1 MKLEVEGIQDN
12 GVIAEKFAFG
22 VPHPTDRMS
31 LGENRNPAI
40 RWSDLPAGTRSLVL
54 ICVDPDAPSAADD
67 VNQDDR
73 TVSADLER
81 VDFYHWLMVDID
93 PALGGIEE
101 GSCSEGV
108 TPKGKR
114 EPAGPAGTRQGR
126 NDYTD
131 FLAGDPDMA
140 GDYFGYDGPCPP
152 WNDEIPHRY
161 RFRLIA
167 TDLEHAPV
175 AEGFRG
181 ADLEQA
187 LSGHVLGEASITAR
201 YSLNPDV
208 PA

>member
-1 MKLEVEGIQDN
+1 MKLNVEGIQDN
-12 GVIAEKFAFG
+12 GVIPEEFAFG
-22 VPHPTDRMS
+22 VPDPNERMK
-31 LGENRNPAI
+31 LGANRNPGI
-40 RWSDLPAGTRSLVL
+40 RWSELPEGTRSLVL

-67 VNQDDR
+67 VNQEGR
-73 TVSADLER
+73 TVSAELKR

-93 PALGGIEE
+93 PELGGIEE
-101 GSCSEGV
+101 GSCSDGV
-108 TPKGKR
+108 TPGGKQT
-114 EPAGPAGTRQGR
+114 PPGPSGTRQGR

-140 GDYFGYDGPCPP
+140 GDYFGFDGPCPP

-167 TDLEHAPV
+167 TDLDKAPV
-175 AEGFRG
+175 KEGFRG
-181 ADLEQA
+181 PELEAA